1 MSASTSSHPPIKG
14 ILKNKSLSGSSVATS
29 GQQSGGNIQD
39 VKRKKSQ
46 KWDESSILATY
57 RATYRDYD
65 LMKANEP
72 GTSYMS
78 VQDNEEDSV
87 RDVEGE
93 DSVRDVEGEDSVRG
107 VEGKEATDASDHSCE
122 VEEQESSEA
131 YMKKILLH
139 KQEKKRQFEMRR
151 LHYNEEL
158 NIKLARQLM
167 WKDLQSED
175 DENEE
180 MPQATNEEKTAAEE
194 SEEAPLTG
202 GLQTQSCDP

>member
-1 MSASTSSHPPIKG
+1 MSASTSSHRPIKG
-14 ILKNKSLSGSSVATS
+14 ILKNKSSSGSSVATS
-29 GQQSGGNIQD
+29 GQQSEGTIQD

-46 KWDESSILATY
+46 RWDESSILAAH

-72 GTSYMS
+72 GTSYVS
-78 VQDNEEDSV
+78 VQDN
-87 RDVEGE
+87 GE

-131 YMKKILLH
+131 YMRKILLH
-139 KQEKKRQFEMRR
+139 KQEKKRQFEMRRR

-167 WKDLQSED
+167 WKELQSED
-175 DENEE
+175 NENEE
-180 MPQATNEEKTAAEE
+180 TPQATNEEKTAAEE

>member
-1 MSASTSSHPPIKG
+1 MSASTSSHRPIKG
-14 ILKNKSLSGSSVATS
+14 ILKNKSSSGSSVATS

-46 KWDESSILATY
+46 KWDESSILATHC
-57 RATYRDYD
+57 ATYRDYD

-72 GTSYMS
+72 GTSYMN
-78 VQDNEEDSV
+78 VQENE
-87 RDVEGE
+87 E

-107 VEGKEATDASDHSCE
+107 VEGKEAMAAPDAMDHSCE
-122 VEEQESSEA
+122 VKEQESNEA
-131 YMKKILLH
+131 YMRKILLQ
-139 KQEKKRQFEMRR
+139 KQEKKRQFEIRRR

-167 WKDLQSED
+167 WNDLQSED

-180 MPQATNEEKTAAEE
+180 RPQAKNEEKTAAEE
-194 SEEAPLTG
+194 SEEAPLSG
-202 GLQTQSCDP
+202 GLQIQSCDP

>member
-1 MSASTSSHPPIKG
+1 MSASTSSHRPIKG

-87 RDVEGE
+87 R
-93 DSVRDVEGEDSVRG
+93 G

-139 KQEKKRQFEMRR
+139 KQEKKRQFEMRRR